1 MYSVLGIASLRKSH
15 SLSWQPP
22 VRARAQSDSPKNCLH
37 GEKSSANN
45 LLTCR
50 VFHKA
55 ATNIKKA
62 PTTGEFLQWNCLSVT
77 FFREGRKKLQI
88 VIQWFFFSIKKSSLI
103 SDGLMERRREVES
116 SISNMKKCS
125 RRELSV
131 SLETDAFP
139 IKRVRNCLALECLF
153 N

>member
-88 VIQWFFFSIKKSSLI
+88 VIQWQFFFSIKKSSLI

-125 RRELSV
+125 REELSV
-131 SLETDAFP
+131 SLETDAFLHQT
-139 IKRVRNCLALECLF
+139 RS
-153 N
+153 